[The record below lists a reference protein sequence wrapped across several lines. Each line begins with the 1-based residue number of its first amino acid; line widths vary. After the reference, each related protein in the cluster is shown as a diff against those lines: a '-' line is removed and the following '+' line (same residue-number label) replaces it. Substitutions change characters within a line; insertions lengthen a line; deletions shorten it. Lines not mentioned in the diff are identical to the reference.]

1 MAIIGQVFV
10 LAQHH
15 FAGMYCAS
23 PTGLLLY
30 HMNTAQFINKLE
42 AQVDPHLILAV
53 HGYNEN
59 RKPGQA
65 IRDIVEGAAAEAQEL
80 AEPKA
85 LYREFPIVQLTAD
98 SVTIEG
104 GTCFSIGREIG
115 SLWQGSK
122 TLGIALYTIG
132 ERLEDRVTELL
143 ANGEHTDALNL
154 DIAGTVAL
162 GAVGVQMQYYAC
174 ERLATHGLETGP
186 WLNPGYLDWP
196 LTDQRLIF
204 DLMPAASINVKLND
218 QCMMV
223 PKKSVT
229 VCAGISAG
237 QRLDSYNRCMHCG
250 VAKCPYRKIT
260 TA

>member
-1 MAIIGQVFV
+1 
-10 LAQHH
+10 
-15 FAGMYCAS
+15 
-23 PTGLLLY
+23 
-30 HMNTAQFINKLE
+30 MNKAQFISKLE
-42 AQVDPHLILAV
+42 VQVDPQLILAV

-65 IRDIVEGAAAEAQEL
+65 IRDIVERAAAEAQEL

-85 LYREFPIVQLTAD
+85 LYHEFPIVQLTTD
-98 SVTIEG
+98 SLTIEG
-104 GTCFSIGREIG
+104 GTCFSVGSKIA

-143 ANGEHTDALNL
+143 ASGEHTGALNL

-162 GAVGVQMQYYAC
+162 GVLGVQVQFFAC
-174 ERLATHGLETGP
+174 ERLAAHGLETGP

-204 DLMPAASINVKLND
+204 GLMPAAEVNVRLND

-229 VCAGISAG
+229 VCAGIGVG
-237 QRLDSYNRCMHCG
+237 QRLDSFNRCLHCG

-260 TA
+260 AA

>member
-1 MAIIGQVFV
+1 VQYN
-10 LAQHH
+10 
-15 FAGMYCAS
+15 FAYVHCAS
-23 PTGLLLY
+23 LTGLLLY
-30 HMNTAQFINKLE
+30 HMNTAQFIGKLE
-42 AQVDPHLILAV
+42 VQIDPRLILAI

-59 RKPGQA
+59 HKPGRA
-65 IRDIVEGAAAEAQEL
+65 IRDTVEEAVAEAHNL

-85 LYREFPIVQLTAD
+85 LYQEFPVVQLTAD
-98 SVTIEG
+98 SIILEG
-104 GTCFSIGREIG
+104 GICFSIGKEIG

-143 ANGEHTDALNL
+143 AKGEHSEALNL

-162 GAVGVQMQYYAC
+162 GIVGFQVQYYAC
-174 ERLATHGLETGP
+174 EQLAKHNTETGP

-196 LTDQRLIF
+196 LADQRLIF
-204 DLMPAASINVKLND
+204 DLIPAASIRVKLND
-218 QCMMV
+218 HCMMI

-229 VCAGISAG
+229 VCAGIGAG
-237 QRLDSYNRCMHCG
+237 QRRDSFNRCMHCG

-260 TA
+260 VP

>member
-1 MAIIGQVFV
+1 
-10 LAQHH
+10 
-15 FAGMYCAS
+15 
-23 PTGLLLY
+23 
-30 HMNTAQFINKLE
+30 MNTAQFISQLE
-42 AQVDPHLILAV
+42 VQIDPQLILAV

-59 RKPGQA
+59 RKPNQV
-65 IRDIVEGAAAEAQEL
+65 IRDVVEKASAEAQNL
-80 AEPKA
+80 VDPKA
-85 LYREFPIVQLTAD
+85 LYQEFPIVQLTAD
-98 SVTIEG
+98 SATIEG

-122 TLGIALYTIG
+122 ALGIALYTIG
-132 ERLEDRVTELL
+132 GRLEDRVTELL
-143 ANGEHTDALNL
+143 AGGEHTEALNL

-162 GAVGVQMQYYAC
+162 GVVGVQVQYHAC
-174 ERLATHGLETGP
+174 ERLASHGLETGP

-204 DLMPAASINVKLND
+204 DLMPAASVNVRLND

-229 VCAGISAG
+229 VCTAIGIG
-237 QRLDSYNRCMHCG
+237 QSRDGFNRCLHCG

-260 TA
+260 VA

>member
-1 MAIIGQVFV
+1 MVTDMDKAHLIG
-10 LAQHH
+10 
-15 FAGMYCAS
+15 
-23 PTGLLLY
+23 
-30 HMNTAQFINKLE
+30 KLE
-42 AQVDPHLILAV
+42 VQVDPQLILAV

-59 RKPGQA
+59 RKPNQV
-65 IRDIVEGAAAEAQEL
+65 IRDVVEKASAEAQNL
-80 AEPKA
+80 VDPGA
-85 LYREFPIVQLTAD
+85 LYQEFPIAQLTAD

-104 GTCFSIGREIG
+104 GTCFSIGSEVG

-132 ERLEDRVTELL
+132 GRLEDRVTELL
-143 ANGEHTDALNL
+143 ANGEHTEALNL

-162 GAVGVQMQYYAC
+162 GIVGARVQYYAC
-174 ERLATHGLETGP
+174 ERLAAHGLETGP

-204 DLMPAASINVKLND
+204 DLVPAAAVNVRLND

-229 VCAGISAG
+229 VCAGIGAG
-237 QRLDSYNRCMHCG
+237 QSRDSFNRCLHCG
-250 VAKCPYRKIT
+250 VAKCPYRRV
-260 TA
+260 TAA